1 MVSLA
6 ASQYCFFPDQYD
18 WVDIMQATEWAKP
31 SCTVQWGCWRERM
44 HSNQLA
50 MCSSERS
57 SMPIGGSL
65 ASPGHRMGEAIVH
78 CAMGLLA

>member
-31 SCTVQWGCWRERM
+31 SCTVQ
-44 HSNQLA
+44 
-50 MCSSERS
+50 
-57 SMPIGGSL
+57 
-65 ASPGHRMGEAIVH
+65 
-78 CAMGLLA
+78 